1 MNRKI
6 ITPKD
11 LLYIEKIV
19 SIRRVAKVVKGGRR
33 FSFSALVVVGDGIKK
48 IGIGLGKA
56 KEVPEAIRKGKERA
70 LKKMISITKSGGTI
84 PHKVL
89 GKFGAGL
96 VIMIPGTEGTGIISG
111 STMRAI
117 FESLGIRDILAK
129 SIKSTNSNNIVRA
142 TIEGLIKLTSY
153 SKKIESLKFIYNP

>member
-1 MNRKI
+1 
-6 ITPKD
+6 
-11 LLYIEKIV
+11 
-19 SIRRVAKVVKGGRR
+19 
-33 FSFSALVVVGDGIKK
+33 
-48 IGIGLGKA
+48 
-56 KEVPEAIRKGKERA
+56 
-70 LKKMISITKSGGTI
+70 MISITKSGSTI

-142 TIEGLIKLTSY
+142 TIEGLMKLTSY
-153 SKKIESLKFIYNP
+153 SKKIESLKFVYNP